1 MTPRRIEILSIGLIV
16 AFACFLALPLT
27 ADDGMW
33 TFDNPPIKQLKEKY
47 NFTPTQEWLDRV
59 RLASVRFN
67 DGGSGSFVSPNG
79 LVLTNHH
86 VALGQLQKMSSKE
99 KDYVTDGFYAKTQAD
114 EIKCSDLELNVLVS
128 MENVSARVQSA
139 VKQGMSNKE
148 AYDAQKA
155 EIANIAKESFQ
166 KTGLRS
172 DVVGFYQGSEHWLYR
187 YKKYTDV
194 RLVMAP
200 EQQIAFFG
208 GDPDNFTFPRHDL
221 DMTLFRV
228 YENDKPVRPTQ
239 YLKWNSKGA
248 QDGEVVFVSGH
259 PGSTNRSQT
268 IAQLEYLRDFSY
280 PLRFKNLQRR
290 LAALKNYA
298 NLGPEQNR
306 RALNQIFGL
315 ENSLKA
321 FRGEY
326 DGLLDARLME
336 KKRKEDNDLR
346 TAVIDEAEWKQMY
359 GDAWDSIS
367 VAIER
372 AKSMVKQNTYRM
384 LRGLKMATLAVQIV
398 QYVAE
403 VRKPNEKRMMEFQ
416 DANLASLEFRLY
428 SRAPVYA
435 DLEEML
441 LTDGLQESL
450 DELGPN
456 DQFLQTVLAGRAPAD
471 IAKELFA
478 GTKMGDPEFRKAL
491 VKGGEKAVAESTDP
505 MIVVARKL
513 DPMMRESR
521 QWSEANVTS
530 VQTAAGEKIGK
541 ARFAVY
547 GKNSYP
553 DATFTLR
560 LSYGT
565 VCGYPMNGTKAP
577 SKTTLYGLYDRAY
590 SFDNKGDYALPK
602 RYEERKEEVNLATPL
617 NFVSSCD
624 IIGGNSGSPTINR
637 DGEIVGLIFDGNIE
651 SLPGRF
657 LFDGEKNRAVSVHTA
672 AMIECLRKVYD
683 AAPLADEI
691 EGITQKSEAPVA
703 PKEMTAPARP
713 SRKK

>member
-1 MTPRRIEILSIGLIV
+1 MTLRRIKILSLGLIV
-16 AFACFLALPLT
+16 AFAFFLALPLL

-33 TFDNPPIKQLKEKY
+33 TFDNPPIKQLKDKY
-47 NFTPTQEWLDRV
+47 NFTPTQEWLDHV

-99 KDYVTDGFYAKTQAD
+99 KDYVADGFYAKTQAD

-139 VKQGMSNKE
+139 VKQGMTNKE

-155 EIANIAKESFQ
+155 EIANITKESLQ

-172 DVVGFYQGSEHWLYR
+172 DIIGFYQGSEHWLYR

-228 YENDKPVRPTQ
+228 YENDKPVQPAQ

-298 NLGPEQNR
+298 KLGPEQNR

-321 FRGEY
+321 YRGEY

-346 TAVIDEAEWKQMY
+346 TAVIDKPEWKQMY

-372 AKSMVKQNTYRM
+372 AKSMVRPNTYRM
-384 LRGLKMATLAVQIV
+384 LRGSRMATLAIQIV

-403 VRKPNEKRMMEFQ
+403 VKKPNEKRMMEFQ

-441 LTDGLQESL
+441 LIDGLQESL
-450 DELGPN
+450 EELGPN
-456 DQFLQTVLAGRAPAD
+456 DQFLQTVLAGRAPVD

-478 GTKMGDPEFRKAL
+478 GTQMGDPEFRKAL
-491 VKGGEKAVAESTDP
+491 VKGGEKAVRESTDP

-513 DPMMRESR
+513 DPIMRESR
-521 QWSEANVTS
+521 QWSEANVAS

-541 ARFAVY
+541 ARFGVY
-547 GKNSYP
+547 GKDSYP

-565 VCGYPMNGTKAP
+565 MCGYPMNGTKAP

-602 RYEERKEEVNLATPL
+602 RYEERKEMVNLATPL

-683 AAPLADEI
+683 AAPLADEL
-691 EGITQKSEAPVA
+691 EGIARKSEVPVA
-703 PKEMTAPARP
+703 PKEMTAPAKP